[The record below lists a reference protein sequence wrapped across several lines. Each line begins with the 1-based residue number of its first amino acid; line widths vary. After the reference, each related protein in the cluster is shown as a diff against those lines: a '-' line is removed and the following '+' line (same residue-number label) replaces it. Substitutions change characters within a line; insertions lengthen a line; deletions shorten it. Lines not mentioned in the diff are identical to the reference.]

1 MIELIEAVGYVAVG
15 FAGTLAAMEAA
26 WKVAKKRDAPHLVAK
41 VK

>member
-26 WKVAKKRDAPHLVAK
+26 WKVAKRDAPHLVAK

>member
-1 MIELIEAVGYVAVG
+1 MIEVIEAVGYVAVG

-26 WKVAKKRDAPHLVAK
+26 WRIAKRHPPHLVAR